1 MNAMEFDDTTYT
13 LIDSGNLRKLEQV
26 GPYRLVRYAPSAAY
40 RPSRP
45 ELWEDVDAVY
55 HKNDKGGGEWEFLR
69 SVAEKFTIELAPFQV
84 QVKLTPFGHL
94 GLFPEQRANWD
105 LILGLPEPKERVDV
119 LNLFAYSGLS
129 SLACLARGF
138 SVCHV
143 DSSKGMVEWASEN
156 VRLSNLAD
164 RTIRYIVDD
173 VMKFVQREV
182 KRGKR
187 YQGFILDPP
196 TFGRGT
202 KGEVWKL
209 EDEIS
214 GLMDLL
220 MQLCDGQPEFIICS
234 CHTQGFG
241 PLNLERILRGNVRR
255 AGVFGCR
262 ELTIP
267 EATGNLYPS
276 GASAHF
282 VAG

>member
-1 MNAMEFDDTTYT
+1 MTFDDTTYT

-26 GPYRLVRYAPSAAY
+26 GPYRLIRYAPSAAY
-40 RPSRP
+40 KPTRP
-45 ELWEDVDAVY
+45 ELWKEADATY
-55 HKNDKGGGEWEFLR
+55 HKNDKGGGEWEFHR
-69 SVAEKFTIELAPFQV
+69 AVAEKFAIELPPFEV

-94 GLFPEQRANWD
+94 GIFPEQRANWD
-105 LILGLPEPKERVDV
+105 LILSLPEPGAERPEV

-129 SLACLARGF
+129 SLACLKRGYG
-138 SVCHV
+138 VCHV

-156 VRLSNLAD
+156 ARLSGLEN
-164 RTIRYIVDD
+164 RPIRYIVDD

-187 YQGFILDPP
+187 YQGIILDPP
-196 TFGRGT
+196 TFGRGA

-209 EDEIS
+209 EDEIT

-220 MQLCDGQPEFIICS
+220 MQLCGGKPDFVIFS

-241 PLNLERILRGNVRR
+241 PLNLERILRGHIRR
-255 AGVFGCR
+255 AGTFASS
-262 ELTIP
+262 ELSIP

-276 GASAHF
+276 GASASF
-282 VAG
+282 VAS